1 MNILITGG
9 LGFIGSFFSERLAET
24 GNTVRI
30 IDNFS
35 GHSKDAYQVLS
46 RNKSISIF
54 DRDIVTEKISDLFKG
69 IDRVYHFA
77 ANSKISE
84 GFNVALKKAIEIIEI
99 WIFPRFCIGTIEINM
114 KICNSI

>member
-54 DRDIVTEKISDLFKG
+54 DGPQPSVKLFHDRD
-69 IDRVYHFA
+69 
-77 ANSKISE
+77 SE
-84 GFNVALKKAIEIIEI
+84 VQNLLNWIKK
-99 WIFPRFCIGTIEINM
+99 
-114 KICNSI
+114 